1 MIHLKDGRFLKPELR
16 AFRVLVFHHAVVL
29 LLLKHSCEGQTLTG
43 TSQTLVK
50 MVGDEITLPCQLE
63 PATDAADLTVEWAR
77 RDLDPRFVYLRR
89 DGVDLLLEQHPS
101 YAKRTSLS
109 TTKLKCGD
117 VSLKLSNVKLSDAG
131 TYRCLVPKFG
141 TESAVELT
149 VGSVSSPEIQISKTS
164 SGEMVLQCESKGWYP
179 EPELLWL
186 DAEGKNLSAGPTE
199 TVRGPDDLYTVS
211 SRVTVEKS
219 DVNTFTCRVQ
229 QSNINEIRE
238 TQIHVADDF
247 FVAPS
252 SSTVRIIMSLVVLF
266 VAVLMIALVLWKI
279 KKTKMDQ
286 GEGELGH
293 VRTLSNSIDFQ
304 LLFDRDSKHP
314 MTESEKI
321 RVVEKTKAK
330 LDDEK
335 QKNEGE
341 LKHVEQIIKT
351 LTDQKEDLKKQRE
364 KLNSLLQDVKTKIVE
379 NKKKLKKGAKI
390 DKGKKMEKREQ
401 TKDDLQRKKQDY
413 EELLNNTE
421 TLLETTERMINTM
434 IERKGKLE
442 KDREQITKHLKQTE
456 TQRDEIQKKLEL
468 ERSEREEEKD
478 ELMINKSV

>member
-1 MIHLKDGRFLKPELR
+1 MIHLKDGRFLKPQLR
-16 AFRVLVFHHAVVL
+16 AFSVLVLHHAVVL

-43 TSQTLVK
+43 TSQTIVT

-117 VSLKLSNVKLSDAG
+117 VSLKLSNVELSDTG

-164 SGEMVLQCESKGWYP
+164 DGEIVLQCESKGWYP

-211 SRVTVEKS
+211 SRVTVEKRHS
-219 DVNTFTCRVQ
+219 NNIICRVQ
-229 QSNINEIRE
+229 QRTINQIRE
-238 TQIHVADDF
+238 TQIHVADDLF
-247 FVAPS
+247 MAPS
-252 SSTVRIIMSLVVLF
+252 SSTVRIIISLLVCL
-266 VAVLMIALVLWKI
+266 VAVLIAVLAFWKI
-279 KKTKMDQ
+279 KKTEKDQ
-286 GEGELGH
+286 RESELPFS
-293 VRTLSNSIDFQ
+293 TMESQ
-304 LLFDRDSKHP
+304 LLVEGGDRKHHLD
-314 MTESEKI
+314 MI
-321 RVVEKTKAK
+321 RAK
-330 LDDEK
+330 LEEEK
-335 QKNEGE
+335 QKAEGE
-341 LKHVEQIIKT
+341 LKHVDHIIKT
-351 LTDQKEDLKKQRE
+351 LTVQKKDLKKQRE
-364 KLNSLLQDVKTKIVE
+364 KLNSLLQDVNIKIVE
-379 NKKKLKKGAKI
+379 NKKKLEDGAFFYEEKKT
-390 DKGKKMEKREQ
+390 EKREQ
-401 TKDDLQRKKQDY
+401 TKDDLEKKNKEL
-413 EELLNNTE
+413 EEMLKNTE
-421 TLLETTERMINTM
+421 TLLERTEGLINTM

-442 KDREQITKHLKQTE
+442 KDREQITKQLKQTGR
-456 TQRDEIQKKLEL
+456 QRDEHQKKLEL
-468 ERSEREEEKD
+468 EQSEREEEKH
-478 ELMINKSV
+478 ELKTNESV